1 VPSDS
6 AYRQQRFPTGTVIG
20 FSISADAADLLARGF
35 ANGHL
40 RDLLRRLVRPILR
53 EGASVAYAGSWKDF
67 DGNNFTYDLLR
78 LVSAEQEEGND
89 NAPRGVFY
97 NHVAWPHSR
106 DLKPATEAQWISCC
120 RIVRI
125 TQQDA
130 GIAENDVVADAEYDP
145 EDPRAMLNAAIT
157 ASAMRRKQMQALP
170 IRVPCGDTEIIPPLS
185 ARIALGGKLT
195 GYSGFLPGIFEEA
208 LATLEANRPLYL
220 LGGFGGATATL
231 AEAMIGDAS
240 ALDAL
245 TPKRLRQQQPRLD
258 ALSDAA
264 RIYSRPELA
273 EQTEALLARLRALL
287 VKARGD
293 LAGTLRT
300 GLNDADA
307 VTLMRT
313 TDVAYVQQLVMKG
326 LLAAL

>member
-1 VPSDS
+1 MPSDS
-6 AYRQQRFPTGTVIG
+6 AYRQQRFPPDTVVG
-20 FSISADAADLLARGF
+20 FSISDDRDDLLARGF

-53 EGASVAYAGSWKDF
+53 EGASVAYAGSWKEF
-67 DGNNFTYDLLR
+67 DGNFTYDFLR

-89 NAPRGVFY
+89 DAPRGRFY

-106 DLKPATEAQWISCC
+106 DIKPATEAQWISCC

-130 GIAENDVVADAEYDP
+130 GIAADDVVADAEYDP

-157 ASAMRRKQMQALP
+157 ASAMRRIQMQPLP
-170 IRVPCGDTEIIPPLS
+170 IPVPCGDAEIIPPLS
-185 ARIALGGKLT
+185 ARIALGGKLA

-208 LATLEANRPLYL
+208 LATLEAKRPLYL
-220 LGGFGGATATL
+220 LGGFGGATAAL
-231 AEAMIGDAS
+231 AEAMIGDPI

-245 TPKRLRQQQPRLD
+245 TAKRLRQQQPRLD

-264 RIYSRPELA
+264 RTYARPDLA

-287 VKARGD
+287 MKARGD

-300 GLNDADA
+300 GLTDADA
-307 VTLMRT
+307 ITLMRT

>member
-1 VPSDS
+1 MPSDN
-6 AYRQQRFPTGTVIG
+6 AYRQQRFPPGTVIG
-20 FSISADAADLLARGF
+20 FSISADRDDLLARGF
-35 ANGHL
+35 ASGHL

-53 EGASVAYAGSWKDF
+53 EGAGIAYGGAWQEFEG
-67 DGNNFTYDLLR
+67 NFTYDLLR
-78 LVSAEQEEGND
+78 LVSAEQEEGNG
-89 NAPRGVFY
+89 NVPQGMFY
-97 NHVAWPHSR
+97 NHIAWPHYRSITPR
-106 DLKPATEAQWISCC
+106 IVAQWISCC

-130 GIAENDVVADAEYDP
+130 GIAADDVVSDAEYDP

-157 ASAMRRKQMQALP
+157 ASAMRLLQMQE
-170 IRVPCGDTEIIPPLS
+170 ITMRVPCGTPEIVPPLG
-185 ARIALGGKLT
+185 ARIALGGKLA

-208 LATLEANRPLYL
+208 LATLEAKRPLYL

-231 AEAMIGDAS
+231 AEAMIGDAT

-245 TPKRLRQQQPRLD
+245 TPERLRQQHPRLH

-264 RIYSRPELA
+264 RACERPELA
-273 EQTEALLARLRALL
+273 EQSEALLARLRAQ
-287 VKARGD
+287 VEKARGD

-300 GLNDADA
+300 GLTAADA
-307 VTLMRT
+307 GTLMRT
-313 TDVAYVQQLVMKG
+313 TDVAYLQQLVVKG